1 MTLLVKSKCRL
12 SLTVRSTNS
21 KMKSIAKERINAD
34 LYRALSNILMT
45 KVNHPALR
53 NATILRTELS
63 DDGSV
68 CDIYVTDNLSAFQQ
82 STGFFRSELAKV
94 VKLRRIPRLVFIQ
107 DKGQDNADRINQL
120 LAELARGK
128 K

>member
-1 MTLLVKSKCRL
+1 
-12 SLTVRSTNS
+12 
-21 KMKSIAKERINAD
+21 
-34 LYRALSNILMT
+34 MT
-45 KVNHPALR
+45 KVNHHALR
-53 NATILRTELS
+53 GSTILRTELS

-68 CDIYVTDNLSAFQQ
+68 CDVYVTDHLDAFRQ
-82 STGFFRSELAKV
+82 STGFFRSEVAKL

-107 DKGQDNADRINQL
+107 DKGQENADRINQL